1 MAAKLGVQTNLPDAS
16 PDSEKKQSNRST
28 RVDKSKN
35 ANSAGIANTQAK
47 RRSPD
52 ARKAALHALRENK
65 DIFTAEAVIDRSER
79 LLKKS

>member
-1 MAAKLGVQTNLPDAS
+1 MAAKLGVQTNLPDSS
-16 PDSEKKQSNRST
+16 PNSEKKQSSHST

-35 ANSAGIANTQAK
+35 ANSAEAANTQPK

-65 DIFTAEAVIDRSER
+65 DLFTAEVVISRSER